1 MGVLLPEVG
10 CQAGGQGSVQ
20 AAATAAAGP
29 GKGQAGGSPE
39 GLAAGQQQQSAP
51 LIFAGGRIQGWPG
64 PFGQIPLA
72 QPQRGVVWQG
82 VQQGPGQT
90 QVDSLQF
97 PHRRQGLV
105 LHQPALDQANG
116 VGGDCLGPHRA
127 GGPAAVG
134 AEARGHIHSHQGPRP
149 LPLAGLQQHPD
160 PFAGGA
166 LLADAQ

>member
-1 MGVLLPEVG
+1 LRQKALFLRLGARADAGTDAGTDQQGVKPLAVELDGPIQAQVALAIAGEALVQNHVGVLLPEVG
-10 CQAGGQGSVQ
+10 CQAGGQGSLQ

-29 GKGQAGGSPE
+29 GQGQAGGSPE
-39 GLAAGQQQQSAP
+39 GLAAGHQQQSAP

-82 VQQGPGQT
+82 VQQGPGQP

-105 LHQPALDQANG
+105 LH
-116 VGGDCLGPHRA
+116 
-127 GGPAAVG
+127 
-134 AEARGHIHSHQGPRP
+134 
-149 LPLAGLQQHPD
+149 
-160 PFAGGA
+160 
-166 LLADAQ
+166 